1 VVDWPWVYLM
11 KLSTIILL
19 ILFSAIVLNCAT
31 AETYTQKTGPFT
43 INITSDESVDF
54 TINPPL
60 PVDNCKPYDISVDVG
75 NNAIYR
81 LEIQDYG
88 KQININEND
97 LMSAI
102 LSFNT
107 VPSEYYTSWK
117 LLKVGGK
124 PGVMGTIGQGGESG
138 YTIPGFVAA
147 YSPDGVGIH
156 GTTIV
161 IISFKANQNNFD
173 QVKAKFDAF
182 VKDIRI
188 LKTG

>member
-1 VVDWPWVYLM
+1 MYPM
-11 KLSTIILL
+11 KLAIIILL
-19 ILFSAIVLNCAT
+19 ILFLAIVLNCAT

-43 INITSDESVDF
+43 INVTSDESVSF
-54 TINPPL
+54 TVNPSL
-60 PVDNCKPYDISVDVG
+60 PVDNCIPYDVSMDVG

-102 LSFNT
+102 LSFDP

-117 LLKVGGK
+117 LLKVGSK
-124 PGVMGTIGQGGESG
+124 PGVIGTIGQGGENG

-147 YSPDGVGIH
+147 YSPDGIGIH
-156 GTTIV
+156 GTTIA
-161 IISFKANQNNFD
+161 IISFKASQNNFE
-173 QVKAKFDAF
+173 QNKAKFEAF

>member
-1 VVDWPWVYLM
+1 M
-11 KLSTIILL
+11 KLTKIISLLLSSAIIL
-19 ILFSAIVLNCAT
+19 NWGM

-43 INITSDESVDF
+43 INVTSDESVSF
-54 TINPPL
+54 TINPSL
-60 PVDNCKPYDISVDVG
+60 PVDNCNPYDISVDVG
-75 NNAIYR
+75 NGAMYR

-88 KQININEND
+88 KQININENN

-102 LSFNT
+102 LSLST

-124 PGVMGTIGQGGESG
+124 PGVIGTIGQGGENG

-156 GTTIV
+156 GTTIA
-161 IISFKANQNNFD
+161 IISFKAVNNNLEQD
-173 QVKAKFDAF
+173 KAKFEAF
-182 VKDIRI
+182 VKGIQI
-188 LKTG
+188 LKAE

>member
-1 VVDWPWVYLM
+1 M
-11 KLSTIILL
+11 KLAIIILV
-19 ILFSAIVLNCAT
+19 ILFSAIILNCVT

-43 INITSDESVDF
+43 IKVTSNESVSF
-54 TINPPL
+54 TVNPSL
-60 PVDNCKPYDISVDVG
+60 PVDNCNPYGISIDTG

-88 KQININEND
+88 KQININENN

-102 LSFNT
+102 LSYST

-117 LLKVGGK
+117 LLKVGDK
-124 PGVMGTIGQGGESG
+124 PGVIGTIGQGGENG

-156 GTTIV
+156 GTTIA
-161 IISFKANQNNFD
+161 IISFKAVDNNFEQD
-173 QVKAKFDAF
+173 KAKFEAF
-182 VKDIRI
+182 VKGIQV
-188 LKTG
+188 LKAE